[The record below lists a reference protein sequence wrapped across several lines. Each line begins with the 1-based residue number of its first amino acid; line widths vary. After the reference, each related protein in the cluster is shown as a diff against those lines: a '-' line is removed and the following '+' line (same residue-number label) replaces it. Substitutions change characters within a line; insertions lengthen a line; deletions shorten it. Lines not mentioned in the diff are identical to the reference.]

1 MDNKIQTFRG
11 FVAYRY
17 GFYSYDGIFFGDGR
31 THVSFRAYYYIG
43 IFAVVLAA
51 RRKHQKSLE

>member
-31 THVSFRAYYYIG
+31 THVSFRAYI
-43 IFAVVLAA
+43 
-51 RRKHQKSLE
+51 